1 MLRDADVEEKGTV
14 RIKTTTGC
22 NLTSDAVLNALQ
34 LREDKRRRLNRKTSD
49 IENIKRD
56 YKEPKA
62 DVAHLLSL
70 SSEREVRHKLLD
82 ESRSERR
89 FNQKLRMKRK
99 LLEQYDSS
107 QGPLGI
113 PEEQEED

>member
-34 LREDKRRRLNRKTSD
+34 LREDKKRRLNRKKSD

-56 YKEPKA
+56 
-62 DVAHLLSL
+62 
-70 SSEREVRHKLLD
+70 
-82 ESRSERR
+82 
-89 FNQKLRMKRK
+89 
-99 LLEQYDSS
+99 
-107 QGPLGI
+107 
-113 PEEQEED
+113 